1 MQKIQT
7 EKVVAYNAD
16 AAQENEDEV
25 NMIMN
30 LTDHLE
36 IPGIVNL
43 FF

>member
-30 LTDHLE
+30 LTEHLE
-36 IPGIVNL
+36 ISGIVNL